1 MRRLVLLSVI
11 FVSSAV
17 CVTACGSG
25 GDGDGD
31 AGMNGEDAGVT
42 PSVAVS
48 DQTADPANEVSVD
61 EVVSDGQGWVV
72 IHEQNE
78 AGDSF
83 GAVIGQTMVSDGTN
97 SNVTV
102 TLDRDATDGETL
114 YAMLHDD
121 DPEDGN
127 YTFDGSNGE
136 DPPVAV
142 DGSVVVEPFVVSV
155 DGGDTTPS
163 VSVSDQTAD
172 PANEVSVGEVVSDG
186 QGWIVIHEQNE
197 AGDSFG
203 DVIGQT
209 LVSDG
214 TNSDVTVTLDRD
226 ATDGETLYAMLHD
239 DDPEDGNYTFDG
251 SNGEDP
257 PVAVDGNV
265 VVEPFVVSVDGGGT
279 TPSVSVSDQT
289 ADPLD
294 EVTVDEVVSDGQGW
308 IVIHE
313 ENEAGD
319 SFGAVIGQTLVSDGA
334 NSDVTVT
341 LDRDITDGETL
352 YAMLHDD
359 DPEDGN
365 YTFDGSNGEDP
376 PVAVDGNV
384 VVVPF
389 VVNE

>member
-1 MRRLVLLSVI
+1 MRRLALLSVI
-11 FVSSAV
+11 IVSSIAF
-17 CVTACGSG
+17 VTACGSG

-31 AGMNGEDAGVT
+31 AGMNGQDAGVT

-48 DQTADPANEVSVD
+48 DQTADPADEVSVD
-61 EVVSDGQGWVV
+61 EVVSDGPGWIV
-72 IHEQNE
+72 IHEQNQ

-83 GAVIGQTMVSDGTN
+83 GAVIGQTSVSDGTN
-97 SNVTV
+97 SDVTV
-102 TLDRDATDGETL
+102 TLDRDASDGETL

-136 DPPVAV
+136 DPPVSV

-155 DGGDTTPS
+155 DGGGSTPS
-163 VSVSDQTAD
+163 VSVS
-172 PANEVSVGEVVSDG
+172 E
-186 QGWIVIHEQNE
+186 
-197 AGDSFG
+197 
-203 DVIGQT
+203 
-209 LVSDG
+209 
-214 TNSDVTVTLDRD
+214 
-226 ATDGETLYAMLHD
+226 
-239 DDPEDGNYTFDG
+239 
-251 SNGEDP
+251 
-257 PVAVDGNV
+257 
-265 VVEPFVVSVDGGGT
+265 
-279 TPSVSVSDQT
+279 QT

-313 ENEAGD
+313 ENEAGN
-319 SFGAVIGQTLVSDGA
+319 SFGAVIGQSLVSDGS
-334 NSDVTVT
+334 NSNVTVT
-341 LDRDITDGETL
+341 LNRDITDGETL

-376 PVAVDGNV
+376 PISVDGSIV
-384 VVVPF
+384 VEPF